1 MNKVFLIG
9 NNVRDIEL
17 RYTST
22 NKPVV
27 QFALAVNRDYK
38 NADGEYECDFINCV
52 LYGKIAETVNAYVHK
67 GDKLAVE
74 GRIQTRNYEDKDGN
88 KRIATEVITDKV
100 EFLSTKRREE
110 KIEEEKEEV
119 VNQDPFSDFNNSVRV
134 DQVSIDDNF
143 LD

>member
-27 QFALAVNRDYK
+27 QFTLAVNRDYK

-52 LYGKIAETVNAYVHK
+52 LYGKIAETVNTYVKK

-88 KRIATEVITDKV
+88 KRIVTEVIADKV